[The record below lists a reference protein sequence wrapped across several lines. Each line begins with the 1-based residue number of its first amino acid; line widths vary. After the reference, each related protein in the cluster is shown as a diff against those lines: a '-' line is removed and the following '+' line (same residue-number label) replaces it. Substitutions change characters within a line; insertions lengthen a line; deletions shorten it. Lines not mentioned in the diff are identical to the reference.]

1 MSFHSSHLYLSVVPA
16 VLVACLGAAAV
27 AVLTVLAPLSR
38 AAAATMVLAAAG
50 AVAVVC
56 GAVVAAERATRREHE
71 VLGRSASEN
80 ENLRRRLG
88 ELEAVIAQGP
98 REQGPREQGPREQG
112 PREQGPREV
121 PPAAPA
127 QRLEIFVNLARRMQT
142 LSHRALQKLD
152 ELENRVED
160 PDLLKGLFKV
170 DHLSTRLR
178 RQAESLA
185 VIGGTAS
192 RRQWSRPVTVYEVLR
207 SAVAEVEDYNRV
219 KIIPPVEGSLDGA
232 AVANLIHLFAE
243 LVENAT
249 KYSPPHTRVVLRVEP
264 VTAGVAVE
272 IEDRGLGIPRETQ
285 RRLNDLLADPER
297 FDADELVRD
306 GRIGLLVVS
315 ALARRH
321 KVAVRLQTNM
331 FAGTQAVIVI
341 PNELVDQPGSR
352 AGARPAAPPP
362 EPAAPVP
369 RPTEPVEAPVPSSA
383 PGPLADDGQRPE
395 LPRRRP
401 QANLSPELADAPAP
415 RDDAAD
421 IGHNHRLMA
430 AFKQGMRSGEEA
442 DSADRTGEAGA

>member
-1 MSFHSSHLYLSVVPA
+1 MA
-16 VLVACLGAAAV
+16 VLVV
-27 AVLTVLAPLSR
+27 AGTFSR
-38 AAAATMVLAAAG
+38 AAAATVVLAAAG

-56 GAVVAAERATRREHE
+56 GAIVAAERATRREHE
-71 VLGRSASEN
+71 LFGRSATDN
-80 ENLRRRLG
+80 ENLRRRLS
-88 ELEAVIAQGP
+88 ELESVIAQGP
-98 REQGPREQGPREQG
+98 REVR
-112 PREQGPREV
+112 V
-121 PPAAPA
+121 AAAPS
-127 QRLEIFVNLARRMQT
+127 QRVEVFVNLARRMQT

-160 PDLLKGLFKV
+160 PDLLKGLFRV

-192 RRQWSRPVTVYEVLR
+192 RRQWSRPVAVYEVLR
-207 SAVAEVEDYNRV
+207 SAVAEVEDFNRV
-219 KIIPPVEGSLDGA
+219 KIMPPVEGTVDGG

-249 KYSPPHTRVVLRVEP
+249 KYSPPHTKVVLRVEA
-264 VTAGVAVE
+264 VTAGLAVE

-321 KVAVRLQTNM
+321 KITVRLQTNM

-341 PNELVDQPGSR
+341 PKELVDPVGT
-352 AGARPAAPPP
+352 AGGARPAAPP
-362 EPAAPVP
+362 EPA
-369 RPTEPVEAPVPSSA
+369 RPTSQPSGGTREPMPFPTSDQDRMRGPV
-383 PGPLADDGQRPE
+383 RPE
-395 LPRRRP
+395 HEGVGARQAPPPQGIATSAMQTSGWNDPAPPANGGRRPDLPRRRP
-401 QANLSPELADAPAP
+401 QTNLSPELVDAPTP
-415 RDDAAD
+415 RDDEAD

-430 AFKQGMRSGEEA
+430 AFKRGMASGREA
-442 DSADRTGEAGA
+442 DPVDRTDEAGS

>member
-1 MSFHSSHLYLSVVPA
+1 MA
-16 VLVACLGAAAV
+16 VLVV
-27 AVLTVLAPLSR
+27 AGTFSR
-38 AAAATMVLAAAG
+38 AAAATVVLAAAG

-56 GAVVAAERATRREHE
+56 GAIVAAEKVTRREHE
-71 VLGRSASEN
+71 LLGRSASDN
-80 ENLRRRLG
+80 ENLRRRLS
-88 ELEAVIAQGP
+88 ELESVIAQGP
-98 REQGPREQGPREQG
+98 REVR
-112 PREQGPREV
+112 V
-121 PPAAPA
+121 AAAPS
-127 QRLEIFVNLARRMQT
+127 QRVEVFVNLARRMQT

-160 PDLLKGLFKV
+160 PDLLKGLFRV

-192 RRQWSRPVTVYEVLR
+192 RRQWSRPVRVYEVLR
-207 SAVAEVEDYNRV
+207 SAVAEVEDFNRV
-219 KIIPPVEGSLDGA
+219 KIMPPVEGTLEGG

-249 KYSPPHTRVVLRVEP
+249 KYSPPHTKVVLRVEA
-264 VTAGVAVE
+264 VTAGLAVE

-321 KVAVRLQTNM
+321 KITVRLQTNM

-341 PNELVDQPGSR
+341 PKELVDPIGTEG
-352 AGARPAAPPP
+352 GARRPAAPP
-362 EPAAPVP
+362 EPARPMSQPSGGAGDPMRGPVRPAHEEGGARPAPP
-369 RPTEPVEAPVPSSA
+369 PEGIATSA
-383 PGPLADDGQRPE
+383 MQTSGWNDPGPPANGGRRPD

-401 QANLSPELADAPAP
+401 QTNLSPELVNAPAP
-415 RDDAAD
+415 RDDGAD

-430 AFKQGMRSGEEA
+430 AFKRGMASGQEA
-442 DSADRTGEAGA
+442 DPVDRTDEAGS